1 MPLKSLWMRLEL
13 SRGDFIEDFIKMNN
27 HLITPV
33 TTRRIALD

>member
-1 MPLKSLWMRLEL
+1 MPLKSLYFIQDFCL
-13 SRGDFIEDFIKMNN
+13 GDFIEDFIKMNN